1 MSGISTKS
9 CAICVV
15 FGSILTVLFLIFRC
29 YSTLKDS
36 KSVYFLM
43 EACLGGD
50 LWTVLHDCGG
60 ELEEEQ
66 VRVYLMTHFQSIYH
80 KVWVKGRILH
90 YKQGAIG
97 NQTM

>member
-1 MSGISTKS
+1 M
-9 CAICVV
+9 CVV
-15 FGSILTVLFLIFRC
+15 FGSILTVLFFIFRC
-29 YSTLKDS
+29 YGTLKDS

-66 VRVYLMTHFQSIYH
+66 VRVYLMALFLPTYSPMAVMFS
-80 KVWVKGRILH
+80 KKLS
-90 YKQGAIG
+90 
-97 NQTM
+97 